1 MPKDDKDE
9 ATVDLESVTKA
20 AERLGLKGRERGEY
34 IHKHMTGYGYKSKRS
49 YFREDEKDNRG
60 GGFFSSSRKRDDDDD
75 DDDDY

>member
-1 MPKDDKDE
+1 MAKDEKDE
-9 ATVDLESVTKA
+9 ATMDLEAVTKA

-49 YFREDEKDNRG
+49 YFRDEEDKKSG
-60 GGFFSSSRKRDDDDD
+60 GGFFSSSRRRDDDDD